1 MKKETK
7 IQLFIILVLIITLG
21 ILAVITIKEMK
32 QNNQSQ
38 MYDRDEIRKE
48 FGHQDEE
55 TEKETK
61 ANDVDA
67 GQEVTRKRY

>member
-7 IQLFIILVLIITLG
+7 IQLCIILVLAIVLG
-21 ILAVITIKEMK
+21 ILAVITIKEMN
-32 QNNQSQ
+32 QNNPSQ
-38 MYDRDEIRKE
+38 VYDRDEIRKE
-48 FGHQDEE
+48 FGHQDEEE

-67 GQEVTRKRY
+67 GQEVTRK